1 MDSKQAFVLHEVQED
16 AFVYFRMNEKYF
28 TPEGG
33 LKDTLLL
40 EYTWAND
47 EKGPDTLVV
56 TLMTATW
63 EMTRVTITLNYSDY
77 DRFFIQ
83 DWLDGELAQTEKFF
97 KEKPLPFVRRDRERN
112 KGHV

>member
-33 LKDTLLL
+33 LKDTILL
-40 EYTWAND
+40 EYTWTND
-47 EKGPDTLVV
+47 ENGSDTLVITLV
-56 TLMTATW
+56 TPTW
-63 EMTRVTITLNYSDY
+63 EMTRATISLNYSDY
-77 DRFFIQ
+77 DRFSIQ
-83 DWLDGELAQTEKFF
+83 DWLDGELAQSTMFLNAA
-97 KEKPLPFVRRDRERN
+97 PLQFVRRDRKRS